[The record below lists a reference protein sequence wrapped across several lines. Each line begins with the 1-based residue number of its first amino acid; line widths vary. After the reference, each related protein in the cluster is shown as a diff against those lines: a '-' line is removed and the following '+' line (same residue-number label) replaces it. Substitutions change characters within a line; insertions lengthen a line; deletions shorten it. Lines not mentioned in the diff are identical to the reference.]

1 MPESREPDRVAPP
14 VLTARDVHV
23 SLNGR
28 PILHGVGIDVS
39 PSEVVA
45 LMGGNGSGKS
55 TLVRAL
61 VGAVPLA
68 EGSVTLFDAPAT
80 ASARARVGYVP
91 QRMSAAG
98 GVAATVDEVVR
109 SGLLGHRRLRG
120 PRDARARAKEALA
133 VLGIEDLLWRDVSR
147 LSGGQQQ
154 RVLVA
159 RALVR
164 RPDLLIL
171 DEPMAG
177 VDLQSQVA
185 FAHALGHLK
194 ESGVAVIIVLH
205 ELGALARHIDR
216 SVVLEGGRVI
226 HEGAPPEDLGVHAIP
241 GHDHEHAHADPPP
254 PARGDIV
261 LEGPA

>member
-1 MPESREPDRVAPP
+1 MPESPATHHVPPP
-14 VLTARDVHV
+14 VLKARDVRV
-23 SLNGR
+23 SLNGT

-39 PSEVVA
+39 PGEVVA

-55 TLVRAL
+55 TFVRAL

-68 EGSVTLFDAPAT
+68 GGSVTLFDAPAS
-80 ASARARVGYVP
+80 ASSRSRVGYVP

-120 PRDARARAKEALA
+120 PRDARDRAKQALSL
-133 VLGIEDLLWRDVSR
+133 LGIEDLQGRDVSR

-154 RVLVA
+154 RVLIS

-164 RPDLLIL
+164 QPDVLIL

-194 ESGVAVIIVLH
+194 ENGVAVIIVLH
-205 ELGALARHIDR
+205 ELGALTRHIDR
-216 SVVLEGGRVI
+216 SVVLEGGRVT
-226 HEGAPPEDLGVHAIP
+226 HEGAPPQDIGVHAVP
-241 GHDHEHAHADPPP
+241 GHEHEHAHEDPAPP
-254 PARGDIV
+254 GRGSIV